1 MTYRDSSFVDQVVV
15 VSGGATGIGA
25 AAVEAFC
32 EQGALVA
39 CIDRNVEQGTALVE
53 RLRANGSRVE
63 FFAADV
69 SVKEQVNA
77 AVEKVV
83 ATFGAPSILFNH
95 AGTAIVKPF
104 LELEEND
111 ILNMLKVNVVSMF
124 SVSQAVIPHMIKK
137 GGGTIVCT
145 SSVSGDLATPNEI
158 LYCASKAACTMVAR
172 GIAVEFQ
179 GQNIRCNSVSPGMVD
194 TPHGRREIQE
204 LRALGV
210 DVSDEM
216 IAQRQGRLATPRDIA
231 DVVVFAA
238 SSQARFVN
246 GANIVVDNC
255 YSAQ

>member
-1 MTYRDSSFVDQVVV
+1 MTHPDGSFAGQVVI

-32 EQGALVA
+32 ERGAIVA
-39 CIDRNVEQGTALVE
+39 CIDRNVEQGKAIVQ
-53 RLRANGSRVE
+53 RLASNGNRAA

-69 SVKEQVNA
+69 GVKEQVDA
-77 AVEKVV
+77 AITKVV
-83 ATFGAPSILFNH
+83 DALGVPSVLFNH

-104 LELEEND
+104 LDLGEND
-111 ILNMLKVNVVSMF
+111 FWNLMRVNVFSMF
-124 SVSQAVIPHMIKK
+124 CVSQAVIPHMIRK

-145 SSVSGDLATPNEI
+145 ASVSGDLATPNEI
-158 LYCASKAACTMVAR
+158 LYCASKAACEMFAR
-172 GIAVEFQ
+172 GIAVEFH
-179 GQNIRCNSVSPGMVD
+179 GKNIRCNSVSPGFVD
-194 TPHGRREIQE
+194 TPHGQREIRE

-210 DVSDEM
+210 DVSEEL

-238 SSQARFVN
+238 SHQARFVN

-255 YSAQ
+255 FSAQ

>member
-1 MTYRDSSFVDQVVV
+1 MTYRDSSFVDQVVI

-25 AAVEAFC
+25 AAVEAFN
-32 EQGALVA
+32 EQGAIVA
-39 CIDRNVEQGTALVE
+39 CLDRNVEQGTALVE
-53 RLRANGSRVE
+53 RLRANGSRIE

-69 SVKEQVNA
+69 SVKDQVNTA
-77 AVEKVV
+77 IDQVV
-83 ATFGAPSILFNH
+83 TKLGAPSVLFNH

-104 LELEEND
+104 LDLAESD
-111 ILNMLKVNVVSMF
+111 ILSMLQINVVSMF
-124 SVSQAVIPHMIKK
+124 TVSQAVIPHMIKK

-145 SSVSGDLATPNEI
+145 SSVSGDIATPNEI

-179 GQNIRCNSVSPGMVD
+179 SQNIRCNSVSPGMVD
-194 TPHGRREIQE
+194 TPHGRREVSE

-216 IAQRQGRLATPRDIA
+216 IAGRQGRLATPRDIA

-238 SSQARFVN
+238 SSQSRFVN
-246 GANIVVDNC
+246 GANIIVDNC
-255 YSAQ
+255 FSAQ